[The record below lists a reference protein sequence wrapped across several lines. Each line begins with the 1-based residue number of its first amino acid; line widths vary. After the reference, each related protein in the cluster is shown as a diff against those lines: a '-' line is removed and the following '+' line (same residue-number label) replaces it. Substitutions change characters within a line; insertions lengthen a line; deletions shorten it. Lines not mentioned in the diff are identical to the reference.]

1 MSQTIEAVDTERHIQ
16 HGILLDLTLNNTT
29 YYLSTCAGNLVYN
42 GNTYTGLAGYLSISE
57 IQSNIAN
64 SNDELSISLSAFP
77 ADYLDLVVDTPI
89 KGGSV
94 SVYRAFFDNTTN
106 DLITAPTTQV
116 KKRFSGIISNYAVQE
131 DIDISGQGGSVNHT
145 ITIICSSLMGWLEN
159 KISGRR
165 TNQQD
170 YQSLFANPTE
180 NTYIN
185 VNTIQTD
192 PSMNRVQALYNANF
206 DFGRPY
212 KGTTASTPSGA
223 SGTGGGGSDSS
234 SNIGRTEFVAGP

>member
-29 YYLSTCAGNLVYN
+29 YYLSTCYGNLVYN
-42 GNTYTGLAGYLSISE
+42 GNTYTGLAGYLNISE
-57 IQSNIAN
+57 IQSNIQN
-64 SNDELSISLSAFP
+64 SNDEIQISLSAFP

-94 SVYRAFFDNTTN
+94 NVYRAFFDNTTN
-106 DLITAPTTQV
+106 ELITSPTAQV
-116 KKRFSGIISNYAVQE
+116 KKRFSGIINNYAVQE
-131 DIDISGQGGSVNHT
+131 DVEVSASSGAVNHT

-170 YQSLFANPTE
+170 YQNLFANPTE
-180 NTYIN
+180 NSYIN

-192 PSMNRVQALYNANF
+192 PTMDRVQALYNANF

-212 KGTTASTPSGA
+212 KGTTASTPNGP
-223 SGTGGGGSDSS
+223 SGTGGTGNGQTGGD
-234 SNIGRTEFVAGP
+234 IGPTEQP

>member
-1 MSQTIEAVDTERHIQ
+1 MSQTIEAVDTERHVQ

-29 YYLSTCAGNLVYN
+29 YYLSTCAGNIDYN
-42 GNTYTGLAGYLSISE
+42 GHTYTGLAGFLSISE
-57 IQSNIAN
+57 IQSNIQN
-64 SNDELSISLSAFP
+64 SNDEMQISLSAFP

-89 KGGSV
+89 KGGTV
-94 SVYRAFFDNTTN
+94 NVYRAFFDNTTN
-106 DLITAPTTQV
+106 ELITAPTLQV

-131 DIDISGQGGSVNHT
+131 DVSVTGTDGSVNHT

-165 TNQQD
+165 TNKKD

-185 VNTIQTD
+185 VATIQTD
-192 PSMNRVQALYNANF
+192 PTMNRIETLYNANF
-206 DFGRPY
+206 DFGKPY
-212 KGTTASTPSGA
+212 TATTASTPSGA
-223 SGTGGGGSDSS
+223 SGGRGGDS
-234 SNIGRTEFVAGP
+234 GFDRGTVDLP

>member
-29 YYLSTCAGNLVYN
+29 YYLSTCAGSVIYD
-42 GNTYTGLAGYLSISE
+42 GRTYTGLAGYLSISE
-57 IQSNIAN
+57 IQSNIQN

-94 SVYRAFFDNTTN
+94 VIYRAFFDNTTN
-106 DLITAPTTQV
+106 EVITSPTVQV
-116 KKRFSGIISNYAVQE
+116 KRRFSGIISNYAVQE
-131 DIDISGQGGSVNHT
+131 DIDITGQTGSVNHT

-192 PSMNRVQALYNANF
+192 PSMDRVQALYNANF
-206 DFGRPY
+206 DFGKPY
-212 KGTTASTPSGA
+212 VAGQASTPSGA
-223 SGTGGGGSDSS
+223 SGGGGSSS
-234 SNIGRTEFVAGP
+234 GGSQDFRDLP